1 MVTGSTIN
9 LLETF
14 WNIFT
19 GKTSLFA
26 CSSVVT
32 VTVSMFSD
40 WSISVVSMVIES
52 PSVILAKSAC

>member
-1 MVTGSTIN
+1 
-9 LLETF
+9 
-14 WNIFT
+14 
-19 GKTSLFA
+19 LFA